1 MKTLA
6 SLLALLVTIPVLAQ
20 GSSIPGMPKFQ
31 SQVVWDQQGS
41 GCILIGPHGRG
52 VDIFTQDK
60 AHRDFKS
67 PDGQRILTWS
77 EGRFYALKTTPGFE
91 KVSLMASQ
99 EGGGFQEV
107 GQFLETTQNLPLD
120 FCMPLRKEGLF
131 LGSCSAFGFVKDGK
145 SSLIGIFRLRE
156 DGKLVLEDVPDIH
169 LDHPLFRIGKPKPDE
184 TFVTLD
190 PAYSALA
197 PFLEPLIQTEDYLVF
212 ASTRAGILW
221 ILDRERG
228 SVRRTVKLYSVE
240 DKDLGATSDLESAI
254 LGIQPRSDG
263 KVVIAARDEVAFRT
277 VRKFFN
283 YQKKEKYSAV
293 WESEKASDPQAPDD
307 PESRKREAFFA
318 LRTFRDILWW
328 ELDPATGK
336 LERVY
341 PEGAPT
347 QLQTP
352 QDLKRFHFHFEPG
365 DKLKTS
371 LDPIPAQVQQA
382 APGAEGPKDGKE
394 RPAAS
399 TQLTPDRKQ
408 PVSLP
413 AKGKAEV
420 KDKA

>member
-20 GSSIPGMPKFQ
+20 DSSIPGIPKFQ
-31 SQVVWDQQGS
+31 SQVVWDQQGT

-67 PDGQRILTWS
+67 PEGQRILTWS
-77 EGRFYALKTTPGFE
+77 EGRFYALRTTPGFE

-107 GQFLETTQNLPLD
+107 GHFLETTQNLPLD
-120 FCMPLRKEGLF
+120 FCVPLRKEGLF
-131 LGSCSAFGFVKDGK
+131 LGSCSAFGFVKDEK

-156 DGKLVLEDVPDIH
+156 DGKLVLEDLPDIH
-169 LDHPLFRIGKPKPDE
+169 LDHPLFRIGKPKPNE

-212 ASTRAGILW
+212 VSTRAGILW

-228 SVRRTVKLYSVE
+228 SVRRTVKIYSVE
-240 DKDLGATSDLESAI
+240 DKDLGVTSDLEPAI

-263 KVVIAARDEVAFRT
+263 KVVIAARDEVTFRT
-277 VRKFFN
+277 ARKFFK

-293 WESEKASDPQAPDD
+293 WESEKAPDPQAPDD

-336 LERVY
+336 LEQIY

-371 LDPIPAQVQQA
+371 VDAVPAQVPQSIPQGVA
-382 APGAEGPKDGKE
+382 PKDGKE
-394 RPAAS
+394 RPAAP
-399 TQLTPDRKQ
+399 TPATPGLNK
-408 PVSLP
+408 PGSLP
-413 AKGKAEV
+413 VKGKAGA
-420 KDKA
+420 KATA